1 MKKINSEE
9 KLSEEKEK
17 IIEEKI
23 EPPAV
28 KSKDKKRP
36 REEKS

>member
-1 MKKINSEE
+1 VKK
-9 KLSEEKEK
+9 KKK